1 MLLIFRRS
9 YLGCWGGGGCWGLPI
24 VVNVLC
30 SSGSKWLNH
39 WTKKRKWNVPWV
51 SQWLFFFSK
60 KYRKVGLYILKVPH
74 CGLGQNILKDEVT
87 EVKMKSLHYVG
98 LTAICHHWVKYIC
111 VQASKAQKSSW
122 DDGFEL
128 LSLSAFKFQIL
139 KANPFV
145 GQGYP
150 ATWVEFHL
158 QLWSVTAR
166 YQHLM
171 NSVFVRERVG
181 VCVWTASAHWK
192 IDYLYSKWVGQNK
205 HQACSGFKDCGGA
218 VTQHWHGSDT
228 RCQHQPW
235 WSSGR

>member
-9 YLGCWGGGGCWGLPI
+9 YLGCWGGDGWGLPI

-181 VCVWTASAHWK
+181 VCV
-192 IDYLYSKWVGQNK
+192 
-205 HQACSGFKDCGGA
+205 CG
-218 VTQHWHGSDT
+218 
-228 RCQHQPW
+228 QHQLTEKLIICILNE
-235 WSSGR
+235 

>member
-1 MLLIFRRS
+1 MACCLFLGAPIWAVEGGTAGACRLLWMCYAAR
-9 YLGCWGGGGCWGLPI
+9 GP
-24 VVNVLC
+24 
-30 SSGSKWLNH
+30 SGWTTELRKENETCPECLNG
-39 WTKKRKWNVPWV
+39 
-51 SQWLFFFSK
+51 SFFSK

-181 VCVWTASAHWK
+181 VCV
-192 IDYLYSKWVGQNK
+192 
-205 HQACSGFKDCGGA
+205 CG
-218 VTQHWHGSDT
+218 
-228 RCQHQPW
+228 QHQLTEKLIICILNE
-235 WSSGR
+235 

>member
-1 MLLIFRRS
+1 M
-9 YLGCWGGGGCWGLPI
+9 
-24 VVNVLC
+24 
-30 SSGSKWLNH
+30 
-39 WTKKRKWNVPWV
+39 KRTLSV
-51 SQWLFFFSK
+51 SMALFFSK

-87 EVKMKSLHYVG
+87 EVMMKSLHYVG

-150 ATWVEFHL
+150 GYMSRVSSPALISDSTISAPDEQCVCERESG
-158 QLWSVTAR
+158 SVCVDSISS
-166 YQHLM
+166 LK
-171 NSVFVRERVG
+171 NWLSVF
-181 VCVWTASAHWK
+181 
-192 IDYLYSKWVGQNK
+192 
-205 HQACSGFKDCGGA
+205 
-218 VTQHWHGSDT
+218 
-228 RCQHQPW
+228 
-235 WSSGR
+235 

>member
-9 YLGCWGGGGCWGLPI
+9 YLGCWGGGGWGLPI

>member
-9 YLGCWGGGGCWGLPI
+9 YLGCWGGDGWGLPI

-150 ATWVEFHL
+150 GYMSRVSSPALISDSTISAPDEQCVCERESG
-158 QLWSVTAR
+158 SVCVDSISS
-166 YQHLM
+166 LK
-171 NSVFVRERVG
+171 NWLSVF
-181 VCVWTASAHWK
+181 
-192 IDYLYSKWVGQNK
+192 
-205 HQACSGFKDCGGA
+205 
-218 VTQHWHGSDT
+218 
-228 RCQHQPW
+228 
-235 WSSGR
+235 

>member
-9 YLGCWGGGGCWGLPI
+9 YLGCWGGDGWGLPI